1 MIKWRVLSGFPIG
14 ISKFLFCLEIPKV
27 SLDLVLGMAWA
38 WAVGSPAR
46 GKVCPNYNLWLV
58 SDIGGGCGQGDT
70 GTSAAMETPSDQH
83 QCFSW
88 SSNIVKSPSCSKWA
102 GDELEVVGTER
113 EKSIPGQQPNKI
125 PQKIHIPSSTLNGL
139 ATYISI
145 NSLWSDRNCL
155 WCGSYH
161 LNVILKK
168 CISKTP

>member
-1 MIKWRVLSGFPIG
+1 
-14 ISKFLFCLEIPKV
+14 
-27 SLDLVLGMAWA
+27 MAWA

-125 PQKIHIPSSTLNGL
+125 
-139 ATYISI
+139 
-145 NSLWSDRNCL
+145 
-155 WCGSYH
+155 
-161 LNVILKK
+161 LKK
-168 CISKTP
+168 TYSIIYFELLSNLYFHKFSLVRQELSLMWVISSKCDSEEMYFQDSIIWACNLVIRQIGII